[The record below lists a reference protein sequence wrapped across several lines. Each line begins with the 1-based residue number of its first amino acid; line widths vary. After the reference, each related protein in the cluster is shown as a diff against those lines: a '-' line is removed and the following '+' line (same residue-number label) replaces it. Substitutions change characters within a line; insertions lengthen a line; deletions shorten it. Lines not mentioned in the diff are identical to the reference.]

1 MKQNFS
7 KFYKNKKILVTGATG
22 FKGAWLCAWL
32 KILGAKVYGIGY
44 NPNKNKNLFYKLGL
58 EKKIKLFISDIRD
71 YKRTKTIIYKI
82 KPSIVFHLAAQ
93 PLIYEGYK
101 KPYETYNINF
111 NGSLNIVDISTR
123 ANFIKSLIVV
133 TSDKCYESNNSKKGF
148 KEEDTLGGIDPY
160 SGSKSTTEIMVKTY
174 RESFL
179 KSKTF
184 GISTGRAGN
193 VIGGGDWSEKR

>member
-1 MKQNFS
+1 MRG
-7 KFYKNKKILVTGATG
+7 YA
-22 FKGAWLCAWL
+22 L

-44 NPNKNKNLFYKLGL
+44 NPNKNKNLFYKLNL
-58 EKKIKLFISDIRD
+58 EKKIRLFISDIRD
-71 YKRTKTIIYKI
+71 YKRTKKIIYKI

-174 RESFL
+174 REVL
-179 KSKTF
+179 KSKTLASL
-184 GISTGRAGN
+184 GKAM
-193 VIGGGDWSEKR
+193 